1 MTPDTLMKAYPFLD
15 HLMAE
20 TLLKAHEAGTL
31 MTYVEDMPDPN
42 PGPAQSTLVADA
54 ITVTVENKNASPM
67 EQEAA
72 CEANSPN

>member
-42 PGPAQSTLVADA
+42 PGPAESTLVADA
-54 ITVTVENKNASPM
+54 ITVENKNPSPM
-67 EQEAA
+67 EEEAV
-72 CEANSPN
+72 CEASSPN